1 MGTPRDLEE
10 ITQKLGEFRQEHK
23 ALDETIAELSQTPQ
37 VDDLQIRRLKK
48 RKLHLKDTIAWLES
62 QQIPDLDA

>member
-10 ITQKLGEFRQEHK
+10 ITRSLGEIRQEHK
-23 ALDETIAELSQTPQ
+23 VLNETIAELSLTPQ
-37 VDDLQIRRLKK
+37 ADDLQIRRLKK
-48 RKLHLKDTIAWLES
+48 RKLRLKDTITWLES